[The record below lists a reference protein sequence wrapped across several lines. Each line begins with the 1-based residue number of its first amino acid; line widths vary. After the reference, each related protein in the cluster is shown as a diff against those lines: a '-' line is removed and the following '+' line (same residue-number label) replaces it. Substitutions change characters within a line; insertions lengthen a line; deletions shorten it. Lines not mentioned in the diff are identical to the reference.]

1 MTTSPDTPR
10 LAFTD
15 LADAVV
21 ALRERGLRLTTPRR
35 LVLEALFAAEGPVSA
50 EHLAHGLRVDVTSV
64 YRNLETLEQHGLARH
79 VHLGHGPGLY
89 VLVGRGEREF
99 LSCERCGAVRTLT
112 PEQLDPV
119 REQIEAQF
127 GYQARFTHFPIVG
140 LCPACLTQRPPE
152 GRRPP
157 SSATGPNAGGPG
169 RHAPQDGQE
178 HQHSHGD
185 HVHSH
190 PHKHDPGRQ
199 HTHEGCNE
207 LIEAVGPRRES
218 VRVSVGP
225 AQPSALLSSRMAI
238 RTAATPAASAT
249 TLASNRSRMC
259 VGWGSGGVIRRP
271 GRGSGR

>member
-10 LAFTD
+10 LAFND

-50 EHLAHGLRVDVTSV
+50 EHLAHGLRLDVTSV
-64 YRNLETLEQHGLARH
+64 YRNLETLEEHGLARH

-119 REQIEAQF
+119 REQIEARF

-140 LCPACLTQRPPE
+140 LCPACLTQR
-152 GRRPP
+152 RPP
-157 SSATGPNAGGPG
+157 VPRSPSSPVEAHARGPG
-169 RHAPQDGQE
+169 WPTHRDDQQ

-185 HVHSH
+185 HVHAH
-190 PHKHDPGRQ
+190 PHAHDPGHQ
-199 HTHEGCNE
+199 HEHE
-207 LIEAVGPRRES
+207 
-218 VRVSVGP
+218 
-225 AQPSALLSSRMAI
+225 
-238 RTAATPAASAT
+238 T
-249 TLASNRSRMC
+249 
-259 VGWGSGGVIRRP
+259 
-271 GRGSGR
+271 